1 MALKGHVKIE
11 LKNVNTEEVETIESD
26 NLVTNAVGNLL
37 KPMGAFYPAEGTNVL
52 MQNTYAEG
60 SKINENLLT
69 VFYGGLM
76 LWDEEI
82 EEDANNYR
90 VPDNAN
96 MVGNACYSYI
106 NTGLSPYVGS
116 YNLTESDISATGA
129 KFVYDF
135 NTSQGNGQISC
146 ISLVHRING
155 AAGFGIPAYSET
167 QSVQAKCP
175 NFNLNY
181 AVNYRGTQAL
191 GNAQLIPLPASNIF
205 AVVRND
211 NASNV
216 VFERHFADLNN
227 KISLFRGID
236 LFDPSPENIM
246 TATHSELWNEP
257 YLTYHSGGWH
267 QAARYENGK
276 AVFTYVCN
284 QEPYTNMIKKVT
296 VDLATWQKQEETYS
310 NFVGEQPEGW
320 VYIGEGYFYD
330 NAAGVV
336 WDSESGGDEKI
347 AVPDLLGA
355 TNLANGIINSQK
367 LAHISKNKV
376 VVQSAMSNSPTIVD
390 LATGNGL
397 YCNNVV
403 NLFTPSQA
411 TMGYNKILYPL
422 STIPKNWAY
431 LGTINNLPEPVTK
444 TSDKTMKVTYILAE
458 DTSNE

>member
-37 KPMGAFYPAEGTNVL
+37 KPMGAFYPAEGTSVL

-96 MVGNACYSYI
+96 VVGNACYSYI

-116 YNLTESDISATGA
+116 YNPTESDISATGA

-155 AAGFGIPAYSET
+155 AASFGIPAYSET
-167 QSVQAKCP
+167 QNINTNCP
-175 NFNLNY
+175 NFNLSY
-181 AVNYRGTQAL
+181 AVSYRGAQAL
-191 GNAQLIPLPASNIF
+191 GDAQLIPLPESNIF

-211 NASNV
+211 NANNV

-236 LFDPSPENIM
+236 LFTPSPENIM
-246 TATHSELWNEP
+246 TVTHSEMWNEP
-257 YLTYHSGGWH
+257 SLSYYSGWWN
-267 QAARYENGK
+267 QVARYENGK

-296 VDLATWQKQEETYS
+296 VNLATWQKQEETYS
-310 NFVGEQPEGW
+310 NFIGEPPEPW

-330 NAAGVV
+330 KVAGVV

-347 AVPDLLGA
+347 AVPDLIGGY
-355 TNLANGIINSQK
+355 TSKVNVQK

-376 VVQSAMSNSPTIVD
+376 ISQNIGVSNAPVVVD

-397 YCNNVV
+397 YCNNTAVTF
-403 NLFTPSQA
+403 NPQQSNI
-411 TMGYNKILYPL
+411 GYRNILYPL

-444 TSDKTMKVTYILAE
+444 TSDKTMKVTYILTE
-458 DTSNE
+458 DASNE